1 MSSIDNRTAL
11 LAKIRKRRSSVLTS
25 IKEAY
30 PEMQD
35 EASLMER
42 VDLVQQDTFRI
53 LFDTAGHT
61 NPSELLGLDYVTWKV
76 EDRLRSHFARL
87 PRYPVACKGFPAG
100 FVSKPDPRAGPFSS
114 KFRQYQLDRLGD
126 DGSGHSAAPAPAQE
140 PLARYGD
147 RAPQKAAEGPAES
160 TSSPEHQSA
169 PTTELFESKANAG
182 KRKADAE
189 GEGPAN
195 EPPAKRTRQA
205 NQKAPDSKE
214 DTSTDTTKVEPPAPG
229 HKGPSSKV
237 AVSEGANNGTS
248 TGKRPAPFGTYPG
261 PFTDDADIPKLS
273 ERLDSLPKNAIPGN
287 PLAWPKFVW
296 QSLYQVTPPPPD
308 GDYFALPL
316 RGAWALYVTDDVPVR
331 VHDLV
336 EPTIRVVVGMAE
348 EPGRK
353 PEGKVLAVMFTE
365 HGDPT
370 SVRELNHL
378 VETWGDV
385 QEWHRLML
393 AGGDTMCGLDE
404 FMRGRLLYK
413 VASKFAAREA

>member
-160 TSSPEHQSA
+160 TSSPEH
-169 PTTELFESKANAG
+169 
-182 KRKADAE
+182 
-189 GEGPAN
+189 
-195 EPPAKRTRQA
+195 
-205 NQKAPDSKE
+205 
-214 DTSTDTTKVEPPAPG
+214 
-229 HKGPSSKV
+229 
-237 AVSEGANNGTS
+237 
-248 TGKRPAPFGTYPG
+248 
-261 PFTDDADIPKLS
+261 
-273 ERLDSLPKNAIPGN
+273 
-287 PLAWPKFVW
+287 
-296 QSLYQVTPPPPD
+296 
-308 GDYFALPL
+308 
-316 RGAWALYVTDDVPVR
+316 
-331 VHDLV
+331 
-336 EPTIRVVVGMAE
+336 
-348 EPGRK
+348 
-353 PEGKVLAVMFTE
+353 
-365 HGDPT
+365 
-370 SVRELNHL
+370 
-378 VETWGDV
+378 
-385 QEWHRLML
+385 
-393 AGGDTMCGLDE
+393 
-404 FMRGRLLYK
+404 
-413 VASKFAAREA
+413 